1 MKKRYRKNI
10 NFLKLIPERNVEFE
24 EEDNGK
30 ITLILEKTKN
40 PIIKAIINFFN
51 RSQFFRIHLDE
62 KGSFI
67 WKLIDGKKNM
77 EKIIEKIVEKFGEE
91 DSITNRLKV
100 FFIQLE
106 KSKFIKYKNIDS
118 PEVRKNGT

>member
-1 MKKRYRKNI
+1 MKKKYRKNI

-24 EEDNGK
+24 EEENGK

-40 PIIKAIINFFN
+40 PLIKAIINFFN

-67 WKLIDGKKNM
+67 WKLMDGKRDM
-77 EKIIEKIVEKFGEE
+77 EEIIEKIVERFGDEE
-91 DSITNRLKV
+91 SITNRLKV
-100 FFIQLE
+100 FFLQLE
-106 KSKFIKYKNIDS
+106 RSKFIKYKNIDS
-118 PEVRKNGT
+118 PEVRKNET